1 MDYGS
6 LLCWASNSV
15 GRQESPCIFH
25 LVPAGKPDPVNNC
38 SVNNQSHSSF
48 HLNCQPGFDGGLP
61 QTFIMEVRD
70 MQDGF
75 MVSNV
80 SSQTPSFSV
89 NGLQSGKSFS
99 VQLFS
104 ANSKGQSEK
113 VILQAFTLEAKEAE
127 IKTELGES
135 GLLRSK
141 FTITPILGVLI
152 GVGAALV
159 LVCVSIIVTICWRS
173 RPKRNNNSEPIYK
186 QKKASEDLRIDS
198 SNLESLIQDKC
209 PDIIPINNGEY
220 LQQELIFT

>member
-89 NGLQSGKSFS
+89 NGLQSGRTFQVQIHSF
-99 VQLFS
+99 
-104 ANSKGQSEK
+104 NDKGQSATLIIKSATLSIKKPERRT
-113 VILQAFTLEAKEAE
+113 AF
-127 IKTELGES
+127 GES
-135 GLLRSK
+135 ELLTVG
-141 FTITPILGVLI
+141 FTITPLLSLLI
-152 GVGAALV
+152 AVGAALGGVTV
-159 LVCVSIIVTICWRS
+159 LTVVMLCCKNRQEAQEASPSRSSIYLGPRQLIAGQLEMCQDIGPDMVS
-173 RPKRNNNSEPIYK
+173 
-186 QKKASEDLRIDS
+186 L
-198 SNLESLIQDKC
+198 
-209 PDIIPINNGEY
+209 NNGEC
-220 LQQELIFT
+220 LM

>member
-1 MDYGS
+1 M
-6 LLCWASNSV
+6 

-113 VILQAFTLEAKEAE
+113 LLLQAFTLEAKEAE
-127 IKTELGES
+127 RRTDLGGT
-135 GLLRSK
+135 GLWRTK

-152 GVGAALV
+152 GVGSALV

-186 QKKASEDLRIDS
+186 QKKYTS
-198 SNLESLIQDKC
+198 
-209 PDIIPINNGEY
+209 
-220 LQQELIFT
+220 